1 MARHD
6 VPGCYLRS
14 SVSSGAWGW
23 RGLMRGNLQPSA
35 FTELRGRFRSK
46 AGFDESEACGSSAC
60 RIPRGSSYAFHLP
73 DQRNSVVALPIGSGM
88 SLRCRPQPCRRSGG
102 QGQRLSGTAAPTL
115 GGRPMPLSRF
125 PLANCPPFLCGTEG
139 GSAGALDR
147 RFPALAQ
154 SWWRRALLRLFVSCF
169 GPAFVMNIANS
180 NTSVYNNVCN
190 GVALGMEN
198 IFKIN
203 GLDQ

>member
-1 MARHD
+1 M
-6 VPGCYLRS
+6 
-14 SVSSGAWGW
+14 
-23 RGLMRGNLQPSA
+23 
-35 FTELRGRFRSK
+35 
-46 AGFDESEACGSSAC
+46 
-60 RIPRGSSYAFHLP
+60 PRGSSYAFHLTY
-73 DQRNSVVALPIGSGM
+73 QRNSVVALPIGSGM

-115 GGRPMPLSRF
+115 GGCPMPLSRF
-125 PLANCPPFLCGTEG
+125 SLANCPLFLCEG
-139 GSAGALDR
+139 DGESAVALDR
-147 RFPALAQ
+147 SFPAPAP

-198 IFKIN
+198 LFKIN